1 MKNTTQLSKLLSEW
15 NKAGIKIKPQDTIN
29 LVLDTIHFKNA
40 NKAFAVFN
48 YYAKIWNDNSE
59 DEIIVNISHDN
70 VKLDVNRKNEL
81 VMIDNKP
88 RLVIDFGNGINKVE
102 RDIVDLVDDLYK
114 PIEFT
119 KYDMLLGNGI
129 RLVANPLYE

>member
-70 VKLDVNRKNEL
+70 VRLDINNKNEL
-81 VMIDNKP
+81 VMINNKP
-88 RLVIDFGNGINKVE
+88 RLVIDLGENINTIE
-102 RDIVDLVDDLYK
+102 RDLVNLVDDLYK
-114 PIEFT
+114 PIAFT